1 MVIWQLI
8 TVAGSGV
15 PAAAWIPSPWIFN
28 PATQASK
35 FDAEGDYI
43 RHWVPELRHVN
54 TKDLLSGEIGAL
66 ERRGYPEPLIN
77 HKLQQAQFKAL
88 YATIR
93 S

>member
-1 MVIWQLI
+1 
-8 TVAGSGV
+8 
-15 PAAAWIPSPWIFN
+15 
-28 PATQASK
+28 
-35 FDAEGDYI
+35 
-43 RHWVPELRHVN
+43 VN

-93 S
+93 A